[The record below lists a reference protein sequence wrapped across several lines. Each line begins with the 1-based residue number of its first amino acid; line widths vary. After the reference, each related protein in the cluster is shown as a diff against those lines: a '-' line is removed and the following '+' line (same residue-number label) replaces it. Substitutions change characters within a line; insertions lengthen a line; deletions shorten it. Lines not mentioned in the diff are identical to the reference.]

1 MVNPDS
7 NWSAGLSHR
16 LELLSKDRLEADV
29 LLCVGDRQIPAHKFV
44 LDAYCDIMKTDDA
57 YYSVADKLY
66 HVIISDMSEENYDL
80 FCGLITSLYTGCI
93 EVTEDD
99 AKFVYKFAKIY
110 NVDWLKSK
118 IFGLFEN
125 MIIEATFID
134 ILKFSH
140 SICCE
145 DLKELC
151 LDYLTPNFLESLIT
165 TGELLHINY
174 YCLCTI
180 INNGDSAVIPEIEKF
195 RLVCK
200 WFETDVTN
208 RICHLS
214 PLIAL
219 IKFNTFEKSDL
230 CLVFEWA
237 IDNMYIDDCLRFS
250 LLKNIKTMANVPIL
264 PKVDEPSS
272 NKELRS
278 CRQMFEK
285 MKKMLS
291 GNIESTCKGDQSI
304 LLSDYCSVVKRFYS
318 SGDSVTKQLIIEFL
332 CKNWEEMVTKD
343 STTDLVRLNDY
354 EFNLFPFS
362 IVNTVDIDAFARLR
376 ELMLTIKWG
385 NLSFENLNKFVKES
399 RSCELQLQLQLQL
412 QNSCKTVAKQ
422 TLRNSFFEVKL
433 MYVRIVECIMNWA
446 LANAGNDNQILG
458 LLNSS
463 VCLCFLPDEYL
474 NVVLQPYLLTIS
486 TGRKFSYQCYKH
498 NLDQIVFEQG
508 NSVERQNLSG
518 RLLCCCQKL
527 TPKIYM
533 LMKDNLPTY
542 QIYESGRSYTLQ
554 FLPENKGPLFGLCSQ
569 NISRINDPKFILF
582 DTEKCMEQYPVWSA
596 CNLNLNQ
603 LREIVATN
611 KHLSVMFFEVN
622 K

>member
-16 LELLSKDRLEADV
+16 LELLSKDRLGADV

-66 HVIISDMSEENYDL
+66 HVILSDMSEENYDL
-80 FCGLITSLYTGCI
+80 LCGLITSLYTGCI
-93 EVTEDD
+93 EVGQDN

-125 MIIEATFID
+125 MIIEATFVD
-134 ILKFSH
+134 IFKFSH

-145 DLKELC
+145 DLKGLC
-151 LDYLTPNFLESLIT
+151 LDYLTPKFMDNLII
-165 TGELLHINY
+165 TGELVNDIDY
-174 YCLCTI
+174 YSLCTI
-180 INNGDSAVIPEIEKF
+180 INHGDSAVLPEIEKF

-200 WFETDVTN
+200 WFETDVAN

-219 IKFNTFEKSDL
+219 IKFNTFEKSDI
-230 CLVFEWA
+230 CLVFDWVLK
-237 IDNMYIDDCLRFS
+237 DSNIDDCLRVDFM
-250 LLKNIKTMANVPIL
+250 KEINERACVPIL

-291 GNIESTCKGDQSI
+291 GNIESTCRGDQSM
-304 LLSDYCSVVKRFYS
+304 LLSDYCSIVKKFYS
-318 SGDSVTKQLIIEFL
+318 SGDSITKQLIIEFL
-332 CKNWEEMVTKD
+332 CKSWENMVTKD

-354 EFNLFPFS
+354 DFNLFPFS
-362 IVNTVDIDAFARLR
+362 IMNTVGIGGFKRLR
-376 ELMLTIKWG
+376 ELILTIKWG
-385 NLSFENLNKFVKES
+385 TLSFDNLSKFVKIS
-399 RSCELQLQLQLQL
+399 RRRILE
-412 QNSCKTVAKQ
+412 AKQ
-422 TLRNSFFEVKL
+422 NLGNESLNEVNL
-433 MYVRIVECIMNWA
+433 MYIRIVECIMNWA
-446 LANAGNDNQILG
+446 LTNVGNDNQILG

-463 VCLCFLPDEYL
+463 VCMCYIPDEYL
-474 NVVLQPYLLTIS
+474 NLVLQPYLLTMS
-486 TGRKFSYQCYKH
+486 TGEKFSYQCYKH
-498 NLDQIVFEQG
+498 KDQIVFEQG
-508 NSVERQNLSG
+508 NSVKRQNLSE
-518 RLLCCCQKL
+518 RLLCFCWKL
-527 TPKIYM
+527 TPKMYM

-542 QIYESGRSYTLQ
+542 HINRSGISYTPE
-554 FLPENKGPLFGLCSQ
+554 FGPENYGSLFTLI
-569 NISRINDPKFILF
+569 ISYNNGGYSRRNTDPKFILF
-582 DTEKCMEQYPVWSA
+582 DKETCMEQYPVWSA
-596 CNLNLNQ
+596 CSLNLNQ
-603 LREIVATN
+603 LREIVVTN
-611 KHLSVMFFEVN
+611 RHLNVMFFEVN
-622 K
+622 E